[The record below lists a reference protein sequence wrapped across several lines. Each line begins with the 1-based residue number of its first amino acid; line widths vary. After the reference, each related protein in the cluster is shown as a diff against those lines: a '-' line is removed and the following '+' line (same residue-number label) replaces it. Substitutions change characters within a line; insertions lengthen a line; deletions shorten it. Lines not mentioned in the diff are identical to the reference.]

1 MSTKPL
7 TPPVGVRLSEDLRK
21 YVEIEAKKNFRSTS
35 SEIAMR
41 IERTRQQDLATQAQ
55 GAAA

>member
-21 YVEIEAKKNFRSTS
+21 YIEIEAKKNFRSTS

-41 IERTRQQDLATQAQ
+41 IERTRQQDFAQQPQ
-55 GAAA
+55 GAQA

>member
-1 MSTKPL
+1 MSSKPV
-7 TPPVGVRLSEDLRK
+7 TPPVGVRLTEELRK
-21 YVEIEAKKNFRSTS
+21 YVESEAKKNFRSTS

-41 IERTRQQDLATQAQ
+41 VERTRQQDLAQQLQ